1 MAEYLRIGE
10 VAQAVGV
17 SVDTLRRWE
26 SEGKVTFERQ
36 HNQRV
41 LPADQLAPLIA
52 SLAGSSSTS
61 SARNRMTGIVVAVKR
76 DEVMAQV
83 ELACGDFRI
92 VSLMSRD
99 ACDELGLEVGKP
111 AIAVVKATNV
121 IVEVG
126 QATTR

>member
-1 MAEYLRIGE
+1 VAEYLRIGE

-26 SEGKVTFERQ
+26 AEGRGTFERQ
-36 HNQRV
+36 RNQLM

-52 SLAGSSSTS
+52 SLAGSSATS
-61 SARNRMTGIVVAVKR
+61 SARNRMSGIVVAVKR
-76 DEVMAQV
+76 DTVMAQV

-111 AIAVVKATNV
+111 ATAVVKATNV
-121 IVEVG
+121 IVEVD
-126 QATTR
+126 QPTTR

>member
-26 SEGKVTFERQ
+26 GEGKVTFERQ
-36 HNQRV
+36 GRQRV

-52 SLAGSSSTS
+52 SLARSSSTS

-99 ACDELGLEVGKP
+99 AADELGLEVGKP
-111 AIAVVKATNV
+111 ATAVVKATNV
-121 IVEVG
+121 IVEVS
-126 QATTR
+126 